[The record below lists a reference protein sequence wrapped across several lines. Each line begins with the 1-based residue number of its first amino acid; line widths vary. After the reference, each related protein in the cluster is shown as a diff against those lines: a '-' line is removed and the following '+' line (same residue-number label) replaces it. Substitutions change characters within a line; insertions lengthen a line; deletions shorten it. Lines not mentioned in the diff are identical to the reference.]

1 MNRIDQAAQVKQECQ
16 QELNLEFK
24 KELLVPIFHHNI
36 IPPHPTSHTTRH
48 LLGNQNLCWLGGLGG
63 NGHEEMISEG
73 DVDLKDLQESFVT
86 CISMILNQLGV
97 DSLVLIDNM
106 DKG

>member
-1 MNRIDQAAQVKQECQ
+1 
-16 QELNLEFK
+16 
-24 KELLVPIFHHNI
+24 
-36 IPPHPTSHTTRH
+36 
-48 LLGNQNLCWLGGLGG
+48 
-63 NGHEEMISEG
+63 MISEG